1 LFGQAGEPCFQNL
14 LVFFDRGYL
23 VPSLVFGFLLL
34 YGAMVLGTLKRMA
47 GWAFTF
53 SQNTTAD
60 DPRTVVDTK
69 GAPTLFLKKCSKQGM
84 PDVFASAFRNG
95 TDSVATAISTLHNQ
109 FQLEGIATYP
119 AERKIYK
126 HGPSSLVSLFFFER
140 VGAIDLDQNLSES
153 DEEKEV
159 MMKLI
164 ENKITP
170 QTLRQRE

>member
-1 LFGQAGEPCFQNL
+1 
-14 LVFFDRGYL
+14 
-23 VPSLVFGFLLL
+23 
-34 YGAMVLGTLKRMA
+34 MILGTLKRMA

-69 GAPTLFLKKCSKQGM
+69 GAPTLFLKKCSKQGRA
-84 PDVFASAFRNG
+84 DVFASAFRNG
-95 TDSVATAISTLHNQ
+95 TDSVATAISTLHDQ
-109 FQLEGIATYP
+109 FQWEGIATYP
-119 AERKIYK
+119 AERKIYNDN
-126 HGPSSLVSLFFFER
+126 PSSLVSLFFER